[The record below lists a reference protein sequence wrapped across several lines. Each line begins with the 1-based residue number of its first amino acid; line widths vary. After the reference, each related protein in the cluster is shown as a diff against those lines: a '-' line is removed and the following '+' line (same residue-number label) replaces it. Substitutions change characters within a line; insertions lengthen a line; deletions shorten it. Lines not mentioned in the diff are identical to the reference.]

1 MKCIGAQKRV
11 NDAKLARLGFVRRA
25 LTRKTYMA
33 SNVLLCSH
41 YWRLFG
47 LSSSTTGGVP
57 ILVMREGANRSRG
70 REAQHNNIMAAKVV
84 AESVRSALGPKGM
97 DKMLVD
103 SFGDVTITSDGRT
116 ILDEMDVQHPAAKM
130 LVEVAKTQDK
140 EAGDGTTSAVII
152 AGELLSRAEE
162 LIDKNIHPTVIID
175 GYRKAADKALVTLEK
190 IAIPI
195 DLKSTEYLKKAA
207 STSMGSKLV
216 AEYKDYLAD
225 LAVKAMMAVVEK
237 QADGTFRA
245 DVDDVKVEK
254 KTGESLKET
263 SLISGIVL
271 DKEIVHSGMPK
282 RLEKAKIALLDASL
296 ENEKPEMDAKISIE
310 SPEQIEAFLN
320 QEETMLKDMVEKV
333 LATGTNV
340 VICQKGIDDM
350 AQHFLARKG
359 VIAIRRAKKS
369 DMEKLAR
376 ATGAKIISSID
387 ALAASDLG
395 YAALVEERKTGDD
408 KMTYIEGCKNPK
420 SVTLLIRGGTQRMIA
435 EAERSIHDGLCVV
448 KDLIED
454 PRIVAG
460 GSAPEMEMANVIKKY
475 AQTVQGREQLAITIF
490 AESLEAIATTLAE
503 NAGLD
508 TVDILSEL
516 RTRHQKGETWAG
528 IDVLAGKVEDM
539 TKINVY
545 EPLAVK
551 KQIIKSANEAAS
563 MILKI
568 DDVIASQKMK
578 SPPMPPGGGM
588 PGGMGGMGGM
598 SGGMM

>member
-1 MKCIGAQKRV
+1 M
-11 NDAKLARLGFVRRA
+11 
-25 LTRKTYMA
+25 
-33 SNVLLCSH
+33 
-41 YWRLFG
+41 
-47 LSSSTTGGVP
+47 SSSTAGGIP
-57 ILVMREGANRSRG
+57 IRVIKEGSDRSRG

-175 GYRKAADKALVTLEK
+175 GYRKAADKALETLEK
-190 IAIPI
+190 IAITI
-195 DLKSTEYLKKAA
+195 DLKSHDYLKKAA

-225 LAVKAMMAVVEK
+225 LAVKAMLAVAEK

-254 KTGESLKET
+254 KTGESLKDT
-263 SLISGIVL
+263 GLINGIVL

-296 ENEKPEMDAKISIE
+296 ENEKPEMDTKISIE
-310 SPEQIEAFLN
+310 SPDQIEAFLKE
-320 QEETMLKDMVEKV
+320 EETMLRNMVDKV
-333 LATGTNV
+333 LASGANV

-350 AQHFLARKG
+350 AQHFMARKG

-376 ATGAKIISSID
+376 ATGAKIISNID

-395 YAALVEERKTGDD
+395 YAALVEERRTGDD

-420 SVTLLIRGGTQRMIA
+420 SVTLLIRGGTQRMTA

-475 AQTVQGREQLAITIF
+475 AQTVQGREQLAIIIF
-490 AESLEAIATTLAE
+490 ADSLEAIATTLAE

-508 TVDILSEL
+508 PVDILSEL

-539 TKINVY
+539 TKINIY

-578 SPPMPPGGGM
+578 TPPMPPGGM

-598 SGGMM
+598 PGGMM